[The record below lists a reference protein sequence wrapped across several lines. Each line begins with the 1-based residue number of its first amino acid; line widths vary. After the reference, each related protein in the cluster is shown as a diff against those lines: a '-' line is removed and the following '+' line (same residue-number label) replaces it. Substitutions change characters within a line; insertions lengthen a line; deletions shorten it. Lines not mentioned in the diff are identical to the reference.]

1 MEFFHFSRHFM
12 GIICFNFIA
21 TLHTSTSLSP
31 NDTWLWKSVA
41 FSLTIIIIP
50 GSYFESFNSR
60 TYYISILIPLIS
72 MRLRKNTASYRINVS
87 LKVYF
92 FSTKCE
98 MLNQQHGDGDTQ
110 QKRIEAKIK
119 KKKTR
124 QSFHMYNKCVSFKFR
139 KLFDRL

>member
-1 MEFFHFSRHFM
+1 
-12 GIICFNFIA
+12 
-21 TLHTSTSLSP
+21 
-31 NDTWLWKSVA
+31 
-41 FSLTIIIIP
+41 
-50 GSYFESFNSR
+50 
-60 TYYISILIPLIS
+60 
-72 MRLRKNTASYRINVS
+72 MRLRKNTASYRMNVS

-92 FSTKCE
+92 FTAKCE
-98 MLNQQHGDGDTQ
+98 MLNQRHGDVLLYDTQ